1 MLALLASPGRAASD
15 EVPPAELALT
25 GAAELPFSETE
36 LQQALLARVL
46 SAGEGSGQ
54 PRTRVDRVS
63 PGVVAVL
70 VGDRTQVVAL
80 GERTG
85 VSAARVVALVI
96 AELLA
101 ARQTVGTAE
110 RAPAVAAGRV
120 DSPVPVAATA
130 VPAPPSVAPAPLSV
144 APAPGAPSRFTKFS
158 VAVTGGASRGTGS
171 QERLVGTLNA
181 DVSIGGGRRWRLVP
195 SVGLI
200 GMPTENAR
208 RLDEVSFLAGT
219 LRVLAGGVWGP
230 VDLLAGPFFEV
241 YRIGGAT
248 EHSGTLVGGE
258 LVARVTAPLSARL
271 RLVTGLRLD
280 AYINR
285 VRVHWVG
292 GDAFATPRVG
302 GAVDLG
308 LQWDWP
314 S

>member
-1 MLALLASPGRAASD
+1 MLALLASPGRAAAD
-15 EVPPAELALT
+15 PAPPAELALT

-46 SAGEGSGQ
+46 SAGEGPGQ
-54 PRTRVDRVS
+54 PRTRVERVS
-63 PGVVAVL
+63 SGVVAVH

-101 ARQTVGTAE
+101 ARQTTGTAE
-110 RAPAVAAGRV
+110 PAPAVAAGRI
-120 DSPVPVAATA
+120 DSPAPVAALPPVA
-130 VPAPPSVAPAPLSV
+130 LAPPPVAPT
-144 APAPGAPSRFTKFS
+144 PAAPSRPTKLS
-158 VAVTGGASRGTGS
+158 VAVTGGASKGTGS
-171 QERLVGTLNA
+171 QERLAGTLNA

-248 EHSGTLVGGE
+248 EHSGTLAGGE